1 MIGSVHD
8 TILPNME
15 FFSGYVDQDR
25 ALWRFAFAKFPVSTA
40 LKCRCEVGLS
50 LLI

>member
-1 MIGSVHD
+1 MIGLVHD

-15 FFSGYVDQDR
+15 FFSGYE
-25 ALWRFAFAKFPVSTA
+25 LWRFAFTTFPVSTA
-40 LKCRCEVGLS
+40 LKCPGRCEVGLS